1 MLSKEEFEK
10 LSSKQDEL
18 RKIRNDYADKQQE
31 IQKQIDSL
39 EIQKYDVERFIGK
52 IIVIKDLLGAVYHTY
67 EYMVVDRVERLY
79 LGPRFY
85 GKTISVVYSNSTKI
99 GNSLQLWERSEYSS
113 CKWDKV
119 DSIEIVEPEKVKKQI
134 NNMLNIF
141 DYGEELNKLR
151 TKRNENNIEVE
162 KN

>member
-31 IQKQIDSL
+31 IQKQIDDL
-39 EIQKYDVERFIGK
+39 EIQKYDVEQFIGK
-52 IIVIKDLLGAVYHTY
+52 IIVVKDILGAVYHTY

-79 LGPRFY
+79 SGPRFY
-85 GKTISVVYSNSTKI
+85 GKTIAVTYSNSCKI

-113 CKWDKV
+113 FKWDQV
-119 DSIEIVEPEKVKKQI
+119 DSIETIEPKFIKRQI

-141 DYGEELNKLR
+141 DYGEELNKLK
-151 TKRNENNIEVE
+151 TKHKEL
-162 KN
+162 